1 MNLLKKKSILSGV
14 VFGVIFLFFNLV
26 VTPMKNHNVILM
38 ILYAILASFLISGY
52 VYWYG
57 THTKLGKR
65 HFEKKRRDS
74 DGNV

>member
-1 MNLLKKKSILSGV
+1 MNLVKKKSILSGV

-38 ILYAILASFLISGY
+38 TLYAILASFLISGY

-57 THTKLGKR
+57 THTKLGKI